1 MSLFAVGV
9 CIVLHRV
16 ASARGRST
24 RVLPL
29 PSTVTIPSALARGMV
44 TVLGSGSTRVRGP
57 RQQRGIFASTSNASA
72 CENTE
77 LRVCRCYSVEYSSIP
92 TAKSDNFVA
101 KYINYRVV
109 PLPKFLA
116 GHPPH
121 ACVPKFT
128 QTTFGISTNNIFVS
142 SYDFSIYHLTKY

>member
-1 MSLFAVGV
+1 M
-9 CIVLHRV
+9 
-16 ASARGRST
+16 
-24 RVLPL
+24 
-29 PSTVTIPSALARGMV
+29 
-44 TVLGSGSTRVRGP
+44 LGSRGLSRVD
-57 RQQRGIFASTSNASA
+57 
-72 CENTE
+72 
-77 LRVCRCYSVEYSSIP
+77 YSSTP

-128 QTTFGISTNNIFVS
+128 LTTYGISTHNNFCLSPILVPNLKEFAPKILEAAPAF
-142 SYDFSIYHLTKY
+142 DQI

>member
-1 MSLFAVGV
+1 MINFSSKNLVRQTLKKDSRKRTWIGPPNYTYV
-9 CIVLHRV
+9 EVQ
-16 ASARGRST
+16 GRT
-24 RVLPL
+24 
-29 PSTVTIPSALARGMV
+29 
-44 TVLGSGSTRVRGP
+44 
-57 RQQRGIFASTSNASA
+57 
-72 CENTE
+72 
-77 LRVCRCYSVEYSSIP
+77 P